1 MIINFLNI
9 TSIMLLPKINA
20 NSYITII
27 INTIRVLQEF
37 KNFRLLFHGMKLYLH
52 SGTKRFFLRV
62 SEKCNRFFYN
72 LFVKYKFEFIYFSVL
87 ITFYMQY

>member
-1 MIINFLNI
+1 
-9 TSIMLLPKINA
+9 
-20 NSYITII
+20 
-27 INTIRVLQEF
+27 
-37 KNFRLLFHGMKLYLH
+37 MKLYLH
-52 SGTKRFFLRV
+52 SGPKRFFFASVSV